1 VCQSVIAKV
10 KPDQVSDADLAARH
24 AGAAVDASRGVLL
37 TKPLTGILKGRL
49 NLNLEARDGLTCGG
63 MAISKESTQ

>member
-1 VCQSVIAKV
+1 VCQSGLI
-10 KPDQVSDADLAARH
+10 
-24 AGAAVDASRGVLL
+24 
-37 TKPLTGILKGRL
+37 KPLTGILKGRL